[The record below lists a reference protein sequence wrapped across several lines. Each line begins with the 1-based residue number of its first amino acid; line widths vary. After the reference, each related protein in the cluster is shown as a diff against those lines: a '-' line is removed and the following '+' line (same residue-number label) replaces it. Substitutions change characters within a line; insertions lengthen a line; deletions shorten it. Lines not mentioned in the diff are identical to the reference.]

1 MIYSKKIEVV
11 KTCIRSDN
19 GQMWLARFAQSKQA
33 LKKDRKRRNQR
44 SELEELADLRAALLS
59 SRYLNLRTHVK
70 KNRSMYEMS

>member
-44 SELEELADLRAALLS
+44 IRRSLLIYERRFIVQVFEFEDACEEEQID
-59 SRYLNLRTHVK
+59 V
-70 KNRSMYEMS
+70 